1 MIKYLY
7 ILCCVL
13 LILVSCAEKKQEKVK
28 EELLMY
34 EPSEMAI
41 LMRQMYEYNKVLR
54 QQIIS
59 QDSLSLPSYPEEF
72 LNIHSAVMTDD
83 TERDSAF
90 EALSK
95 RYLELQQSIFT
106 NKDSAKENFNKSV
119 VTCVECHTT
128 RCDGPIPKIKRLL
141 IN

>member
-1 MIKYLY
+1 
-7 ILCCVL
+7 
-13 LILVSCAEKKQEKVK
+13 
-28 EELLMY
+28 MY

-59 QDSLSLPSYPEEF
+59 KDSLSTYPEEF
-72 LNIHSAVMTDD
+72 LNIHSAVMTDAN
-83 TERDSAF
+83 ERDSAF

-106 NKDSAKENFNKSV
+106 NKDSAKANFNKSV